1 MSTTQDDILEQML
14 KRKQL
19 QDALMTNK
27 GNSTEANNML
37 FGMIPTLKL
46 PEQQRGPAP
55 MPEVPDMRV
64 AMPSANQLM
73 NQSMANAEA
82 SRSQSGGLFKGIL
95 GNLASS
101 YISNKFSKYQDKQ
114 DAEDIVTAYSPVV
127 KAQTESEENPILK
140 KQYGVFQSMIDS
152 KHPALVAK
160 GIAGIMDIQKAQET
174 AALREEPA
182 LIREVSAMYP
192 YLKPGTPEYAQKVME
207 FKKAGSMNI
216 FTGDNTQMQPATK
229 EQKIAW
235 GYDPNVPATINIKTG
250 ELIQHP
256 IAVTEDQ
263 GKTGMLVG
271 SLTNARKGIEQSL
284 RGANL
289 DISKNP
295 SDWGADILSK
305 VPLDIAKD
313 VGTTLKSASKQ
324 VYDAHASAAK
334 IAIIHLLSGQ
344 GFSYAEAEE
353 KANAAIPSWGSKD
366 EAVQTKLK
374 YMDDLISS
382 ATVRAG
388 PGLPGKYSQNQEN
401 AGAAGPS
408 PASKPLKEPFVAKVA
423 TGVKLPKGQNIGD
436 TFDMPDGIKTIFR
449 GNINGQPKYEPLNN
463 ESFINGKPRLS
474 QEEAYRMAKERG
486 LIK

>member
-1 MSTTQDDILEQML
+1 MAEEDYTDNTRGLATML
-14 KRKQL
+14 AFLSQNQNRGQTGIPQL
-19 QDALMTNK
+19 
-27 GNSTEANNML
+27 
-37 FGMIPTLKL
+37 P
-46 PEQQRGPAP
+46 PAP
-55 MPEVPDMRV
+55 NMQLPDTSV
-64 AMPSANQLM
+64 QAPQ
-73 NQSMANAEA
+73 Q
-82 SRSQSGGLFKGIL
+82 GGGGVLKGIL

-101 YISNKFSKYQDKQ
+101 YLSNKLEKYQQKQ
-114 DAEDIVTAYSPVV
+114 ATQELVDAYKPAID
-127 KAQTESEENPILK
+127 AQYESETNPDIK
-140 KQYGVFQSMIDS
+140 KHLGGLR
-152 KHPALVAK
+152 ALINTKNPLLVQRGLS
-160 GIAGIMDIQKAQET
+160 GITDLGKAQET
-174 AALREEPA
+174 AALREEPN
-182 LIREVSAMYP
+182 LIREVVDMYP
-192 YLKPGTPEYAQKVME
+192 HLKLGTPEFAAKAAE
-207 FKKAGSMNI
+207 LKKAGSMNI

-256 IAVTEDQ
+256 VAVTEDQ

-353 KANAAIPSWGSKD
+353 KANAAIPSWGSKA

-374 YMDDLISS
+374 YIDDLISS

-423 TGVKLPKGQNIGD
+423 TGVKLPTGQNIGD

-449 GNINGQPKYEPLNN
+449 GNINGQPIYEPLNN

>member
-1 MSTTQDDILEQML
+1 MAEEDYTDNTRGLATML
-14 KRKQL
+14 AFLSQNQNRGQTGIPQL
-19 QDALMTNK
+19 
-27 GNSTEANNML
+27 
-37 FGMIPTLKL
+37 P
-46 PEQQRGPAP
+46 PAP
-55 MPEVPDMRV
+55 NMQLPDTSV
-64 AMPSANQLM
+64 QAPQ
-73 NQSMANAEA
+73 Q
-82 SRSQSGGLFKGIL
+82 GGGGVLKGIL

-101 YISNKFSKYQDKQ
+101 YLSNKLEKYQQKQ
-114 DAEDIVTAYSPVV
+114 ATQELVDAYKPAID
-127 KAQTESEENPILK
+127 AQYESETNPDIK
-140 KQYGVFQSMIDS
+140 KHLGGLR
-152 KHPALVAK
+152 ALINTKNPLLVQRGLS
-160 GIAGIMDIQKAQET
+160 GITDLGKAQET
-174 AALREEPA
+174 AALREEPN
-182 LIREVSAMYP
+182 LIREVVDMYP
-192 YLKPGTPEYAQKVME
+192 HLKLGTPEFAAKAAE
-207 FKKAGSMNI
+207 LKKAGSMNI

-256 IAVTEDQ
+256 VAVTEDQ

-353 KANAAIPSWGSKD
+353 KANAAIPSWGSKA

-374 YMDDLISS
+374 YIDDLISS

-423 TGVKLPKGQNIGD
+423 TGVKLPTGQNIGD